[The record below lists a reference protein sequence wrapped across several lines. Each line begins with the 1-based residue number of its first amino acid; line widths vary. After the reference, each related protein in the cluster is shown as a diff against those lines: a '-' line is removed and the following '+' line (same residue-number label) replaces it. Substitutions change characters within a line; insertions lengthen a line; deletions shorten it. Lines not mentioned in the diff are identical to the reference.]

1 MIRVTFARKK
11 GMFYFMFFV
20 LFASIMYNQTQVD
33 SSVRN
38 EDNYSSESL
47 KTIYTEDQNR
57 QIILPI
63 DYDYLYASL
72 VLDFND
78 DKVLETVIVVTMK
91 ESLGKAIF
99 LIRNEKIVS
108 GWPLELYWDGTNFEI
123 LGEVSLPGDPDE
135 GVAFRYT
142 KLVGKNPQETF
153 FIVTENGDVYTPF
166 GFTLP
171 GYFVPGTIFH
181 DLDDDGDKEFIAVR
195 TDGYIFFL
203 TGDGNNITNWPMQVN
218 DSIVHNQP
226 VVEDINYD
234 NELDIIVCSDYGV
247 IYAWNQNGTSID
259 NFPRNLSL
267 TYSSNEEIRQRPIVD
282 DFDDDGKM
290 ELFAASTA
298 GYIHGISLDP
308 YTNKTWDAPILN
320 NVFETVQGVAYDLD
334 NDGKKEVIQQ
344 TYDGLSVFSVGYE
357 LEEVFSFYGGTNF
370 FGTPAIA
377 DIDGDNFPEIVITN
391 GIYTYILEHDG
402 QIKKRIDNLIPLSGR
417 NSPLIYDIDN
427 DREVEIVR
435 LSQRGLIFIEETN
448 DYGLAP
454 WIDIFG
460 SSTHTTNFDQD
471 NDGLWDYE
479 EEILGTDMYNN
490 DSDGDTVNDG
500 DEINQYLLDPL
511 VSDIDR
517 DTDEDGISNIEEI
530 DIHHSNVENP
540 DTDYDGLSDWDEIN
554 IYGTNLL
561 SSDTDEDGL
570 SDDYEVLY
578 DFLDPNNP
586 DDALQ
591 DYDEDNLSNLDERSW
606 GCDPGNPDTD
616 DDGLLDGDEVKRYF
630 TNPLMSDAEADYDG
644 DGLTN
649 VEEVDIHKTDPSNPD
664 SDGDGYDDGV
674 EVKNGSDPLDENSIP
689 TNKSSFHFLGIVIVV
704 LVLGVIF
711 RKTQKVSYFA
721 ENNR

>member
-1 MIRVTFARKK
+1 
-11 GMFYFMFFV
+11 MF
-20 LFASIMYNQTQVD
+20 NQMHVD

-38 EDNYSSESL
+38 GDYYSSESL
-47 KTIYTEDQNR
+47 KTIYLEDQNR

-63 DYDYLYASL
+63 DYDYLCAPL

-78 DKVLETVIVVTMK
+78 DKVLETVIVATMK

-108 GWPLELYWDGTNFEI
+108 GWTLELYWDVTNFEI

-135 GVAFRYT
+135 GVALRYT
-142 KLVGKNPQETF
+142 KLIGENTQVTF

-171 GYFVPGTIFH
+171 GSFVHGTIFH
-181 DLDDDGDKEFIAVR
+181 DLDNDGDNEFITVR
-195 TDGYIFFL
+195 RDGYIFFL
-203 TGDGNNITNWPMQVN
+203 TSDGNNMTNWPMQVN
-218 DSIVHNQP
+218 DSISFNQP

-234 NELDIIVCSDYGV
+234 NELDIIVCTDNGMV
-247 IYAWNQNGTSID
+247 YAWNQNGTLVD

-267 TYSSNEEIRQRPIVD
+267 NYPTEDEWIREMPIVD
-282 DFDDDGKM
+282 DFDNDGKM
-290 ELFAASTA
+290 ELFAASTFS
-298 GYIHGISLDP
+298 YIYGISLDP
-308 YTNKTWDAPILN
+308 YTNITWDAPVLTPIYD
-320 NVFETVQGVAYDLD
+320 TVQGIAYDLD
-334 NDGKKEVIQQ
+334 NDGKKEVIQHS
-344 TYDGLSVFSVGYE
+344 TYGLSVFSVRSE
-357 LEEVFSFYGGTNF
+357 LEEVFSFYGANF
-370 FGTPAIA
+370 YGTPAIA

-391 GIYTYILEHDG
+391 SYYVYILEHDG
-402 QIKKRIDNLIPLSGR
+402 QIKKRIDKVIPLSGQ

-427 DREVEIVR
+427 DREVEIVL
-435 LSQRGLIFIEETN
+435 LSRRGLIFIEETN

-471 NDGLWDYE
+471 SDGLWDYE
-479 EEILGTDMYNN
+479 EEILGTDVYYN
-490 DSDGDTVNDG
+490 DSDGDTVSDG

-517 DTDEDGISNIEEI
+517 DTDEDGISNKDEI
-530 DIHHSNVENP
+530 DIYYSNVENP
-540 DTDYDGLSDWDEIN
+540 DTDFDGLSDWDEIN

-630 TNPLMSDAEADYDG
+630 TNPLMSDADADYDG

-649 VEEVDIHKTDPSNPD
+649 VDEVDIHETDPSNPD

-689 TNKSSFHFLGIVIVV
+689 TDKSSFYFLGLVLVV

-711 RKTQKVSYFA
+711 RKHK
-721 ENNR
+721 R